1 MAAVAAR
8 HRRQPVEVV
17 ALEECVAVCHV
28 AETAAVAA
36 VVAWQEVVGHSN
48 VVAAS
53 VRSVATTAKE

>member
-17 ALEECVAVCHV
+17 ALEECVAVCR
-28 AETAAVAA
+28 AEEVAAVAE

-48 VVAAS
+48 VAVAN